1 MATKRGPA
9 ALLKG
14 ILAMRSNNISM
25 TNEELQIV
33 VKEVVSTA
41 VGTAVSETLMM
52 IGIDVRDPIRTQEQM
67 ASLRDIAK
75 MLNDEEFKKDL
86 AYIRRWRKSVE
97 EVSSVGIKTAVG
109 ILITGFFG
117 MIVFAVNAYMEKL

>member
-1 MATKRGPA
+1 
-9 ALLKG
+9 
-14 ILAMRSNNISM
+14 MRSNNISM

-41 VGTAVSETLMM
+41 VGTAVSETLTM

-86 AYIRRWRKSVE
+86 AHIRRWRKSVE

-117 MIVFAVNAYMEKL
+117 MIVFAVNAYMGKS